1 MVGQTA
7 ALRLNAAEARRFLL
21 DVFRASSNLF
31 LNQFFCVLSFWKGI
45 FMLRKLFRDR
55 EGQGLVEYAL
65 LVCGI
70 AVISLAAISLL
81 GHKTSDLM
89 GTAATMVPGAHVG
102 DNGPILSGHLIETD
116 NNGQGGSIEVSV
128 SGPGSI
134 LSQNGTDRLGMNL
147 FGPGSAGSAN
157 GVGGLIIESE

>member
-1 MVGQTA
+1 M
-7 ALRLNAAEARRFLL
+7 F
-21 DVFRASSNLF
+21 
-31 LNQFFCVLSFWKGI
+31 
-45 FMLRKLFRDR
+45 RKLARDR
-55 EGQGLVEYAL
+55 KGQGLVEYAL
-65 LVCGI
+65 LVTGI
-70 AVISLAAISLL
+70 AVVSLAAISLL

-89 GTAATMVPGAHVG
+89 GTAATMVPGAHTG

-128 SGPGSI
+128 NGPGSI

>member
-7 ALRLNAAEARRFLL
+7 ALRRNCGGGETVR
-21 DVFRASSNLF
+21 SNCSGRNDRTVKLVPVIPD
-31 LNQFFCVLSFWKGI
+31 FFGSILSCSFMKGALM
-45 FMLRKLFRDR
+45 FRKLLRDR
-55 EGQGLVEYAL
+55 KGQGLVEYAL

-89 GTAATMVPGAHVG
+89 GTAATMIPGAHVG

-128 SGPGSI
+128 
-134 LSQNGTDRLGMNL
+134 GTTKEASCLKVGRT
-147 FGPGSAGSAN
+147 GSA
-157 GVGGLIIESE
+157 

>member
-1 MVGQTA
+1 MKG
-7 ALRLNAAEARRFLL
+7 ALMFRNLL
-21 DVFRASSNLF
+21 
-31 LNQFFCVLSFWKGI
+31 
-45 FMLRKLFRDR
+45 RDR
-55 EGQGLVEYAL
+55 KGQGLVEYAL

-89 GTAATMVPGAHVG
+89 GTAATMIPGAHVG

-128 SGPGSI
+128 GTTNGGI
-134 LSQNGTDRLGMNL
+134 LSQSGTDRLGMNL